1 MRVDNSIGIRN
12 LCAVALHLRQT
23 MPKNSATNFAIRTVL
38 REAINKSNPGYKGNI
53 NRRNCAYLSLAA
65 EALLA
70 ANGIS
75 MHSNSKETA
84 DKHVPWGMRC
94 TETPAGLKVNRVTR
108 ASVAASAGISANDV
122 IVALDGIKADSKQ
135 LALLSNVERDIECHL
150 FRRDELMRVNVLPKT
165 ADEAIDKA
173 SPHKV
178 SLHLAKANQ
187 SSGVSDNSSPV
198 DAGWQAWLNAIE
210 RYQS

>member
-1 MRVDNSIGIRN
+1 
-12 LCAVALHLRQT
+12 
-23 MPKNSATNFAIRTVL
+23 
-38 REAINKSNPGYKGNI
+38 
-53 NRRNCAYLSLAA
+53 
-65 EALLA
+65 
-70 ANGIS
+70 
-75 MHSNSKETA
+75 
-84 DKHVPWGMRC
+84 MRC

-108 ASVAASAGISANDV
+108 ASVAARAGISANDV

-135 LALLSNVERDIECHL
+135 LALLSNMERDIECHL
-150 FRRDELMRVNVLPKT
+150 FRRDELMRVNVLPK
-165 ADEAIDKA
+165 AANEAIDKA

-198 DAGWQAWLNAIE
+198 EAGWQAWLNAIE

>member
-70 ANGIS
+70 ANPGARLV
-75 MHSNSKETA
+75 A
-84 DKHVPWGMRC
+84 DHAIPVSLSLREFEGLEQPSLDAVVALVARYAVMVLITLDEDARLRA
-94 TETPAGLKVNRVTR
+94 AGLVKAMPSDWDGQELLARYRQV
-108 ASVAASAGISANDV
+108 GIP
-122 IVALDGIKADSKQ
+122 IKPGQALQ
-135 LALLSNVERDIECHL
+135 L
-150 FRRDELMRVNVLPKT
+150 K
-165 ADEAIDKA
+165 
-173 SPHKV
+173 
-178 SLHLAKANQ
+178 
-187 SSGVSDNSSPV
+187 
-198 DAGWQAWLNAIE
+198 
-210 RYQS
+210 

>member
-70 ANGIS
+70 AS
-75 MHSNSKETA
+75 PDARLVA
-84 DKHVPWGMRC
+84 DHAIPVSLSLREFECLEQPSLDALVALVARYAVMVLITLDEDARLRA
-94 TETPAGLKVNRVTR
+94 AGLVKAMPSDWDGQELLARYRQV
-108 ASVAASAGISANDV
+108 GIP
-122 IVALDGIKADSKQ
+122 IKPGQALQ
-135 LALLSNVERDIECHL
+135 L
-150 FRRDELMRVNVLPKT
+150 K
-165 ADEAIDKA
+165 
-173 SPHKV
+173 
-178 SLHLAKANQ
+178 
-187 SSGVSDNSSPV
+187 
-198 DAGWQAWLNAIE
+198 
-210 RYQS
+210 